1 MGLQTLPG
9 LSYKVSFHP
18 VCFAKSPP
26 STKTACRDASY
37 SLNNSM
43 RALKIII
50 ILAVIAGI
58 AVAVWYFSRPEPAD
72 ENSLTLY
79 GNIDI
84 RQVELSFH
92 DAEHIAA
99 MHAREGDRVK
109 KGQLLAVQD
118 LERFRYAMDSSEA
131 RLEAQRQVVARLEA
145 GSRIEDIRKAQ
156 ADVKSA
162 QATVAFAQ
170 KEFDRIKEMVR
181 RKSMP
186 VQALDRAQSELNEA
200 REKMRSLKELH
211 ELAVIGPRVEDI
223 AEARALLKAA
233 ESAFDLAKK
242 AWQDAHLYAPADGI
256 IQDRILEPGDMAD
269 IRTPVYTLA
278 LTDPVWARTYV
289 PENRLGRLK
298 YGMPA
303 RIRTDSYPDK
313 VYDGWV
319 GFISPTAEFTPK
331 TVETP
336 ELRTS
341 LVYQVRVFA
350 CNPQNELR
358 LGMPVTV
365 SIPLDSSSES
375 GSSSPCKEN

>member
-1 MGLQTLPG
+1 
-9 LSYKVSFHP
+9 
-18 VCFAKSPP
+18 
-26 STKTACRDASY
+26 
-37 SLNNSM
+37 M
-43 RALKIII
+43 RPLKIII

-58 AVAVWYFSRPEPAD
+58 AVIVWYASRPGPAD

-92 DAEHIAA
+92 DTEYIAK
-99 MHAREGDRVK
+99 MHAREGDQVK
-109 KGQLLAVQD
+109 QGQLLAMQD
-118 LERFRYAMDSSEA
+118 LERFQYTMDNA
-131 RLEAQRQVVARLEA
+131 KAKAEAQRQVVARLEA

-162 QATVAFAQ
+162 QAAVAFAQ
-170 KEFDRIKEMVR
+170 KEFDRMREMVR
-181 RKSMP
+181 RKSAP
-186 VQALDRAQSELNEA
+186 QQSLDRARSELDAA
-200 REKMRSLKELH
+200 RERMRSLKELH
-211 ELAVIGPRVEDI
+211 ELAVIGPRMEDI
-223 AEARALLKAA
+223 AEARAQLEAA
-233 ESAFDLAKK
+233 ESAFNLAKK
-242 AWQDAHLYAPADGI
+242 TWQDAHLYAPAAGI
-256 IQDRILEPGDMAD
+256 IQDRILEPGDMAS
-269 IRTPVYTLA
+269 INTPVYTLA
-278 LTDPVWARTYV
+278 LIDPVWARTYV

-303 RIRTDSYPDK
+303 QIRTDSYPDK

-365 SIPLDSSSES
+365 SLALDSDAESSAVP
-375 GSSSPCKEN
+375 PCPER